1 MSRDVFDRI
10 MNLPGL
16 RICRPFYE
24 KHKQMLLYV
33 FFGGCATVV
42 SIGSFVLL
50 DTALGIDTLVAN
62 VLSWILTVGFAYVTN
77 RTWVFHSSARGKGI
91 WKELLS
97 FYAAR
102 VLTLGIEEGLL
113 LVFVTWLE
121 QNSTAIKVIA
131 QIVVLV
137 GNYGISKL
145 LIFRKQ

>member
-42 SIGSFVLL
+42 SIGSFILLEAVLGM
-50 DTALGIDTLVAN
+50 DALIAN
-62 VLSWILTVGFAYVTN
+62 VLSWLLTVGFAYVTN
-77 RTWVFHSSARGKGI
+77 RTWVFHSSVRGKRIFG
-91 WKELLS
+91 ELLS
-97 FYAAR
+97 FYGAR
-102 VLTLGIEEGLL
+102 VLTLAIEEGIL

-121 QNSTAIKVIA
+121 QNSTVVKVIA
-131 QIVVLV
+131 QIAVLV

-145 LIFRKQ
+145 LIFRK

>member
-1 MSRDVFDRI
+1 MSRDMFDR
-10 MNLPGL
+10 MMELPGL
-16 RICRPFYE
+16 RKCYPFYE

-50 DTALGIDTLVAN
+50 DTALGMDTLVAN

-77 RTWVFHSSARGKGI
+77 RTWVFRSTVRGNEI

-102 VLTLGIEEGLL
+102 LLTLGIEEGIL
-113 LVFVTWLE
+113 LVFVTWLA
-121 QNSTAIKVIA
+121 QNSTVVKVIA
-131 QIVVLV
+131 QIAVLV

-145 LIFRKQ
+145 LIFRR